1 MSLQAARDA
10 FGRGAWTEARSHLE
24 TSIAAGETPQ
34 ALEDLGL
41 VGWWLDDAA
50 LTFDARERAY
60 SLYRD
65 NGDALGAARVAIW
78 LVWDYLSF
86 RGDFAVAS
94 GWMER
99 ARRLLASHEASPEF
113 GWLLIREGEVAL
125 FRGHDPTSAID
136 SARRA
141 AKLGREI
148 GDRGVE
154 FTALALEGLSLVSV
168 GEVTAGLR
176 CLDEATVAATAGEV
190 KELHAVGLVCCWQI
204 FACERVRDYDRAAQW
219 CARVQEFTKRW
230 GLRPLSAVCRTQY
243 AGVLVWRGEWDKAE
257 DELNAATRE
266 LAHGRP
272 GMTGAA
278 LARLGDL
285 RLRQGRFD
293 EADRLFEQSSSQP
306 ISRLGRAQLAL
317 ERHEADEA
325 VALLQQFLDDLGAG
339 EATARAGALEIAVRA
354 HATRGDLVAAERALA
369 ELERIGSALR
379 TPPLAAG
386 VMNAQG
392 VLQHRR
398 GDLAAAASSFE
409 KAADIFEQGGAPFES
424 ARTRL
429 DLAAVLRDTGSKE
442 AAEREAHRAMETF
455 RSLGAKHEE
464 LRAKSF
470 APSLASVKGIR
481 QHAQLTER
489 QVEILRLV
497 AQGMSNPEIAKRLRL
512 SEHTVKRHVANML
525 TKLGLASRAAAVAYA
540 AKEGLLGADE
550 PST

>member
-50 LTFDARERAY
+50 LTFNARERAY

-317 ERHEADEA
+317 ERDEADEA
-325 VALLQQFLDDLGAG
+325 VALLQQFLDDLGAS

-354 HATRGDLVAAERALA
+354 HATRGDMVAAERALA
-369 ELERIGSALR
+369 ELERIASALR

-409 KAADIFEQGGAPFES
+409 KSADIFEQGGAPFES

-470 APSLASVKGIR
+470 TPSLASVKGIR

-540 AKEGLLGADE
+540 AKEGLLGADK
-550 PST
+550 PSG